1 MRILAFTFLAVLLAT
16 TSCSESSPSAPAAP
30 LAPDEPDISTFTVN
44 ASDTWA
50 FVAFDGELVTL
61 VSVADPAASIA
72 WDIGFYGTSVMLN
85 GGGAGP
91 SDVRGY
97 CICPNDGASDEQV
110 MELSAEGELAAF
122 DAISAADVPSD
133 EDAWVSD
140 SLQPSIDE
148 WYSYDLATHTI
159 SAAPDRVWYVRT
171 ASGDAF
177 AKLHVI
183 DIANSARDHA
193 GQVTVEFAVQ
203 PSAGAEFEPAQMVV
217 VDVSTGA
224 VDLDLETGSI
234 VEDSDDWDLR
244 LLGYE
249 IRVNGGVSGE
259 GQAGAVLAGEEFEAI
274 TDASNAPA
282 SVYAADKF
290 GGVFAEHRW
299 YRYNIEGNHQIWP
312 TFDVFLIQTGDDV
325 HKIQLINYYG
335 PTGDSRQITFRY
347 ERL

>member
-16 TSCSESSPSAPAAP
+16 TSCSESSPSAP

-50 FVAFDGELVTL
+50 FIAFDGELIRV
-61 VSVADPAASIA
+61 VSVADPAASSA

-97 CICPNDGASDEQV
+97 CICQNDGASDEQV

-122 DAISAADVPSD
+122 DAISAADGPSD
-133 EDAWVSD
+133 EDAWTSD

-148 WYSYDLATHTI
+148 WYTYDVATHTI
-159 SAAPDRVWYVRT
+159 SATPDRVWYVRT

-177 AKLHVI
+177 AKLHVT
-183 DIANSARDHA
+183 DIVNPTQASA

-203 PSAGAEFEPAQMVV
+203 PSAGAEFEPTQEVV
-217 VDVSTGA
+217 ADLATGA

-234 VEDSDDWDLR
+234 MEGSDDWDLR
-244 LLGYE
+244 LSGYE

-259 GQAGAVLAGEEFEAI
+259 SQAGAVLAGEEFEVI

-299 YRYNIEGNHQIWP
+299 YRYNFQGNHQIWP
-312 TFDVFLIQTGDDV
+312 TFDVFLIRRTGDDV
-325 HKIQLINYYG
+325 YKIQLITYYG

>member
-1 MRILAFTFLAVLLAT
+1 MRMLAFSFLSVLLTT

-44 ASDTWA
+44 ASDTWVFIA
-50 FVAFDGELVTL
+50 FGDELVTL
-61 VSVADPAASIA
+61 VSVADPAASRA
-72 WDIGFYGTSVMLN
+72 WDIGLYGTSVMLN

-97 CICPNDGASDEQV
+97 CICQNDGASDEQV
-110 MELSAEGELAAF
+110 MELDAEGELAAF
-122 DAISAADVPSD
+122 DAISARDGPGD
-133 EDAWVSD
+133 EDAWTSD
-140 SLQPSIDE
+140 SLQPSIDG
-148 WYSYDLATHTI
+148 WYTYDLATHAV
-159 SAAPDRVWYVRT
+159 SATPDRVWYVRT

-177 AKLHVI
+177 AKLHVT
-183 DIANSARDHA
+183 DIANPRQSSA

-203 PSAGAEFEPAQMVV
+203 PSAGAALGPAQVV
-217 VDVSTGA
+217 VADLETGA

-234 VEDSDDWDLR
+234 VEGSDDWDLR
-244 LLGYE
+244 LSGYE

-282 SVYAADKF
+282 PVYAADKF

-299 YRYNIEGNHQIWP
+299 FRYNLDGNHQIWP
-312 TFDVFLIQTGDDV
+312 TFDVFLIRTGDDV
-325 HKIQLINYYG
+325 YKIQLIDYYG
-335 PTGDSRQITFRY
+335 PTGDSRQITFRH